1 MEKQEFE
8 SIRLALFVKSYAGN
22 YFIQHINKSRKPD
35 DLFKK
40 LAQVLL
46 FPEMIMMFFLCSK
59 KSIKVVNKIIREI
72 DNKDKEK
79 IKVYL
84 KIEQQLTQFI
94 RDKKLEENYIV
105 EEYEHALLSP
115 AIERIAGNSLSRIT
129 NDARFERELIKRKQL
144 YTYWYYSRG

>member
-115 AIERIAGNSLSRIT
+115 AIERIVGNSLSRIT

-144 YTYWYYSRG
+144 YTYW